1 MINQDYIKPTVEIR
15 YKQQLDALLSVD
27 NEIKPL
33 NWKLSPKA
41 IRRFILGSKKP
52 IHFLGEDVYIN
63 KKYLGNDALVERC
76 IVTLATNRGLMLVGE
91 PGTAKTML
99 SELLSASISG
109 TSTNTVQ
116 GSAGTTEDMIK
127 YSFNYALLL
136 EKGPVKETLVP
147 APLYTGMKEGIITR
161 FEEITRTP
169 PEIQDSLISI
179 LSDKVLNIPELNE
192 DNLLFAKSGFNIIAT
207 ANTRDKGVNEM
218 SSALK
223 RRFNFE
229 TVMPIKDI
237 ALEKEIIVSE
247 VDSLAAE
254 NKITMKADEDVALL
268 LATIYHELRN
278 GLSVTGTKISSP
290 SNVMSTA
297 EAVSVYYQTMMS
309 AYYFDDQTLNI
320 SHLMDNIANAVTK
333 EGKDDLVVLK
343 NYFNTIVKEKA
354 SQEGGL
360 WKELYQKKNFLK

>member
-1 MINQDYIKPTVEIR
+1 MEYIKQTVEMK
-15 YKQQLDALLSVD
+15 YKKQLDALVANDSGV
-27 NEIKPL
+27 KPL

-41 IRRFILGSKKP
+41 VRTFILGSSKP
-52 IHFLGEDVYIN
+52 ISHNGENVVIN
-63 KKYLGNDALVERC
+63 KKYFGNDTLVERC

-99 SELLSASISG
+99 SEMLSAAISG
-109 TSTNTVQ
+109 TSTNTIQ

-136 EKGPVKETLVP
+136 EKGPIKETLVP
-147 APLYTGMKEGIITR
+147 APLYIGMSKGIITR

-169 PEIQDSLISI
+169 AEIQDSLISV

-192 DNLLFAKSGFNIIAT
+192 DNILFANAGFNIIAT

-229 TVMPIKDI
+229 TVNPINNIK
-237 ALEKEIIVSE
+237 LETEIIMSQVAE
-247 VDSLAAE
+247 LAAE
-254 NKITMKADEDVALL
+254 NMIEMSPREDIAELI
-268 LATIYHELRN
+268 ATIYHELRT
-278 GLSVTGTKISSP
+278 GIAVTGEKVNVP

-297 EAVSVYYQTMMS
+297 EAVSVYYQTMIS
-309 AYYFDDQTLNI
+309 AYYYEDGNI
-320 SHLMDNIANAVTK
+320 NLDELVSNLSSAAAK
-333 EGKDDLVVLK
+333 ENTDDLVCLK
-343 NYFNTIVKEKA
+343 NYFNTIVKNRGANEDNIWTK
-354 SQEGGL
+354 L
-360 WKELYQKKNFLK
+360 FQKKKFIK

>member
-1 MINQDYIKPTVEIR
+1 MEYIKQTMEMK
-15 YKQQLDALLSVD
+15 YKKQLEALSFSDSGV
-27 NEIKPL
+27 KPL

-41 IRRFILGSKKP
+41 VRTFILGSKKP
-52 IHFLGEDVYIN
+52 ILFNGEEITIN
-63 KKYLGNDALVERC
+63 KKYFGNDTLVERC

-99 SELLSASISG
+99 SELLSAAISG

-136 EKGPVKETLVP
+136 EKGPILETLVP
-147 APLYTGMKEGIITR
+147 APLYTGMSKGIITR

-169 PEIQDSLISI
+169 AEIQDSLISV
-179 LSDKVLNIPELNE
+179 LSDKVLNIPELSEN
-192 DNLLFAKSGFNIIAT
+192 NILFANAGFNIIAT

-229 TVMPIKDI
+229 TVAPVNNIK
-237 ALEKEIIVSE
+237 LETEIIMSQVAE
-247 VDSLAAE
+247 LAAE
-254 NKITMKADEDVALL
+254 NLIEMKPQEDIAELI
-268 LATIYHELRN
+268 ATIYHELRTGSSVN
-278 GLSVTGTKISSP
+278 GEKITKP

-297 EAVSVYYQTMMS
+297 EAVSVYYQTMIS
-309 AYYFDDQTLNI
+309 AYYYEDGNLNLDELV
-320 SHLMDNIANAVTK
+320 SNLASATAK
-333 EGKDDLVVLK
+333 ENPDDLVCLK
-343 NYFNTIVKEKA
+343 NYFGTIVKNKGADE
-354 SQEGGL
+354 ENL
-360 WKELYQKKNFLK
+360 WKKLFQKKNLLK